1 MSTILYGCESWFN
14 GDLRPVEKLYNW
26 GIKQLLGVRM
36 TTCTNVCYA
45 ELGYAPLK
53 SLVLARQRKFFQQ
66 LWGERRRMSDDPWA
80 HTVKLT
86 LATNTPTSKHIQSL
100 INNSIDDIKVGIE
113 SVKQSIINSTSSRRL
128 TYKALNP
135 PLTIHKVYKC
145 RGNINEVHRMA
156 FSRLRVIGHTLAIET
171 GRWNRR
177 GRGRLEVA
185 ERLCPCGAVQ
195 TELHVLESCPL
206 TQDIRIRYNFTAWT
220 QIIDDDAQFPI
231 TEIVHRVLSC
241 FE

>member
-1 MSTILYGCESWFN
+1 
-14 GDLRPVEKLYNW
+14 
-26 GIKQLLGVRM
+26 
-36 TTCTNVCYA
+36 
-45 ELGYAPLK
+45 
-53 SLVLARQRKFFQQ
+53 
-66 LWGERRRMSDDPWA
+66 MSDDPWA